1 MRCAADGDGLNIAA
15 SSEKKGAKRTTE
27 NPVRTRKGHFIM
39 EHDISKLEHRLR
51 HVDRKRETIES
62 ISSLMDPFIHKPGWT
77 TVAEYDLVM
86 LTLDTLEYQLS
97 SIERTQRALVS
108 ATQRIGDGQTSGKPA
123 AGTGA
128 SREGQDSH

>member
-1 MRCAADGDGLNIAA
+1 
-15 SSEKKGAKRTTE
+15 
-27 NPVRTRKGHFIM
+27 M
-39 EHDISKLEHRLR
+39 EHDISKLENRLR
-51 HVDRKRETIES
+51 HIDRKRETVES

-108 ATQRIGDGQTSGKPA
+108 AAQRIGDGQTSGKPT
-123 AGTGA
+123 AGKGA
-128 SREGQDSH
+128 SRGGQDSH